1 MSDFSLTQRTD
12 AFVFAA
18 GTPLIA
24 LGIYAIGN
32 DIKKDKV
39 AFTEFYPSF
48 VKNNCY
54 YLLYAAYKGKFP
66 KNRDFEKQDL
76 MNEEEEQ

>member
-1 MSDFSLTQRTD
+1 MSDFSLTQRTA
-12 AFVFAA
+12 AFFWAA
-18 GTPLIA
+18 ATPIIG

-32 DIKKDKV
+32 DIKKDKI

-54 YLLYAAYKGKFP
+54 PLLYAAYKGKKP
-66 KNRDFEKQDL
+66 KTGGLQK
-76 MNEEEEQ
+76 